1 MLFASHFWAMPEA
14 GVFVKSYLSL
24 LSKVPEGGVGL
35 AETVQMW
42 LGGAGSVEQ
51 IWVVEL
57 GETVEEM
64 THDYKSHP
72 LDPSKSLEY
81 HRILTNS
88 VQPTKQSHLIRLHMP
103 LAALASLC
111 MWAVLKPSTHE
122 KLRPALQ
129 GRKNEFV
136 SKIQKH
142 GRTTGW
148 AELIELPNEFSQKVS
163 ADTVSSAK
171 AQTFQN
177 EF

>member
-14 GVFVKSYLSL
+14 GVFVKSNLSL

-35 AETVQMW
+35 AETVQTW

-88 VQPTKQSHLIRLHMP
+88 VQPTKQSHLIRLHVP
-103 LAALASLC
+103 LTALASLC
-111 MWAVLKPSTHE
+111 MWAVLKPSRHE
-122 KLRPALQ
+122 KLTRSAGAKERIRVEDSEAWPDNRL
-129 GRKNEFV
+129 GRNDWVAEWILAK
-136 SKIQKH
+136 SL
-142 GRTTGW
+142 GRDR
-148 AELIELPNEFSQKVS
+148 V
-163 ADTVSSAK
+163 
-171 AQTFQN
+171 
-177 EF
+177 